1 MSRFRRY
8 DSILGEAMPVDVS
21 GALRQALARL
31 MAEKARIERQI
42 RGLRQALSAGAG
54 ESLDGGRPTGRRI
67 RAKRVRRRMSP
78 TARAALSARMKAFW
92 AKRRGGASKGKRKK
106 G

>member
-1 MSRFRRY
+1 
-8 DSILGEAMPVDVS
+8 MPVDIS

-31 MAEKARIERQI
+31 MAERARIERQI

-54 ESLDGGRPTGRRI
+54 VSLDGGRPTRRGA

-78 TARAALSARMKAFW
+78 AARAALSARMKAFW
-92 AKRRGGASKGKRKK
+92 AKRRGGASKGKTKRRVAKNAST
-106 G
+106 

>member
-1 MSRFRRY
+1 
-8 DSILGEAMPVDVS
+8 MPVDIS

-31 MAEKARIERQI
+31 MAERARIERQI
-42 RGLRQALSAGAG
+42 RGLRQAVSAGAG
-54 ESLDGGRPTGRRI
+54 VSLDGGRPTGRRV